1 MDVHTVG
8 VVTYEEQSM
17 IWTEKRLGGWS
28 LLLGTLAVAVGYV
41 LSPGRGVVDN
51 VPSNSL
57 NDLTLAMARN
67 PGFAYTV
74 PVVIIFGALLM
85 LHGILTLRRHAAPVP
100 RLGLM
105 AMAIALVLQM
115 VMRGLD
121 YMITGMGEAS
131 LEADGIRSE
140 EWLQSAL
147 EMQRLVFGL
156 HFSSSVAGFAGTAVL
171 ALGLVFRP
179 EPVRL
184 PPVLN
189 SIVAVLA
196 LASLV
201 VFIAAWHS
209 DRLELAFAPVF
220 ALMSVGGLVY
230 MCLLGWGLASSR
242 DEPVGQPEEEGL

>member
-1 MDVHTVG
+1 MN
-8 VVTYEEQSM
+8 
-17 IWTEKRLGGWS
+17 WTEKKLGGWS
-28 LLLGTLAVAVGYV
+28 LLLGTAAVAVGYA
-41 LSPGRGVVDN
+41 LSPGRGAVDT

-57 NDLTLAMARN
+57 TDLTLAMARN

-74 PVVIIFGALLM
+74 PVVIIFGVLLM
-85 LHGILTLRRHAAPVP
+85 LHGFLTLRSHAAPVP
-100 RLGLM
+100 RLGLT

-121 YMITGMGEAS
+121 YMITGMGEAA
-131 LEADGIRSE
+131 LESDGVRSE

-189 SIVAVLA
+189 GIVAVLA
-196 LASLV
+196 VASLA

-220 ALMSVGGLVY
+220 AAMSVGGLVY
-230 MCLLGWGLASSR
+230 MCLLGWGLASSK
-242 DEPVGQPEEEGL
+242 DEPAGRPEAEGL

>member
-1 MDVHTVG
+1 MG
-8 VVTYEEQSM
+8 
-17 IWTEKRLGGWS
+17 INLTEKQLGGWS
-28 LLLGTLAVAVGYV
+28 LFLGTAAVAVGYA
-41 LSPGRGVVDN
+41 LSPGRGVVDT

-57 NDLTLAMARN
+57 HDLTLAMARN

-85 LHGILTLRRHAAPVP
+85 LHGILTLRNHAAPVP
-100 RLGLM
+100 RLGLT

-121 YMITGMGEAS
+121 YMITGMGEAA
-131 LEADGIRSE
+131 LESDGIRAE
-140 EWLQSAL
+140 EWLHSAL

-156 HFSSSVAGFAGTAVL
+156 HFSSSVSGFAGTAVL

-179 EPVRL
+179 GPVRL
-184 PPVLN
+184 PPALN
-189 SIVAVLA
+189 VVVAVLA
-196 LASLV
+196 VASLA

-220 ALMSVGGLVY
+220 AAMSVGGLIY
-230 MCLLGWGLASSR
+230 MWLLAWGLASPK
-242 DEPVGQPEEEGL
+242 DKQVGKHEEEGSTCQE

>member
-1 MDVHTVG
+1 MRF
-8 VVTYEEQSM
+8 
-17 IWTEKRLGGWS
+17 TEKQLGGLS
-28 LLLGTLAVAVGYV
+28 LLAGTAAVAVGYA
-41 LSPGRGVVDN
+41 LSPGRGLVDN

-57 NDLTLAMARN
+57 TDLTLAMARN

-85 LHGILTLRRHAAPVP
+85 MHGFLTLRQHAAPVP
-100 RLGLM
+100 RLGLT
-105 AMAIALVLQM
+105 AMATALVLQM

-121 YMITGMGEAS
+121 YMITGMGEAA
-131 LEADGIRSE
+131 LESDGLRSE

-171 ALGLVFRP
+171 AMGLAFRP

-184 PPVLN
+184 PPALN
-189 SIVAVLA
+189 GVVAVLA
-196 LASLV
+196 VASLA

-220 ALMSVGGLVY
+220 AAMSVGGLVY
-230 MCLLGWGLASSR
+230 MCLLGWGLGFS
-242 DEPVGQPEEEGL
+242 D